1 MMMQAGHRRPLFVLY
16 GASMVEYAFRP
27 EGWGAA
33 LTNMYSRQAD
43 VLLRGYKGW
52 NTRRALEALE
62 TIFPKN
68 SPIPPSLVV
77 IFFGTND
84 AAFPLPSGRGQ
95 YVPILE
101 YKDNLRHICSYMMGL
116 SDTTRVILIAPPP
129 IFEEARRTVARV
141 RFGEKAAEYLDRTN
155 ERTRAYAE
163 ACISV
168 AQEMGAGVVNLWSA
182 IQKKSN
188 WQTECLSDGMHLSAE
203 GGKILLEELLTV
215 IKSENWVPS
224 LIAEHM
230 RSDFTEPSPYDMI
243 HPYLEAAQSCNE
255 TALL

>member
-62 TIFPKN
+62 TIFPK
-68 SPIPPSLVV
+68 
-77 IFFGTND
+77 
-84 AAFPLPSGRGQ
+84 
-95 YVPILE
+95 
-101 YKDNLRHICSYMMGL
+101 GL